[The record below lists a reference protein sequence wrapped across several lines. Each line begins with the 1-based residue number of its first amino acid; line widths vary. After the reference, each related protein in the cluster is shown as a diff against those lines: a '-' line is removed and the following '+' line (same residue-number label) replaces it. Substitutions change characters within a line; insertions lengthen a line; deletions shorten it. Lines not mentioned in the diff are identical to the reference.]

1 MKNVAIGIDLG
12 GTNCRVGIVSDDG
25 KILRQKIVPV
35 GNNRGSQSII
45 KLLVNNINNSPNP
58 PLKILGI
65 GVGAPGIADFERGTI
80 IRSPHYPGW
89 HNFKLRDELSLACG
103 LPVVLDNDANVIAAG
118 ELWRG
123 AGRGIKN
130 FIMITLGTGI
140 GGGIVI
146 CGDVFHGDDGFA
158 GEIGHMVQQFD
169 GIKCDCGGKG
179 CWETVVSIE
188 GLKRCSGGKFGPKA
202 LSERALKGDDFAK
215 GVWKEFGAHLGAGIA
230 SLVNITGI
238 HTVIIGGG
246 ISNAWRFFISE
257 AKKEIGRRTYK
268 ETAKRIVLK
277 QATLGDSA
285 GILGAAWNVFSKN
298 G

>member
-45 KLLVNNINNSPNP
+45 KLLVNNINNPPNP

-65 GVGAPGIADFERGTI
+65 GIGAPGIADFERGTI

-188 GLKRCSGGKFGPKA
+188 GLKRWSGGKFGPKA